1 MATQPCALALLL
13 ALRQLLPDPTE
24 IGECSNMRSSMG
36 LCPFALGGST
46 AALGHHA
53 RDFGSQDVP
62 LVLLLDWTLPF
73 HVAIVA

>member
-1 MATQPCALALLL
+1 
-13 ALRQLLPDPTE
+13 
-24 IGECSNMRSSMG
+24 MG
-36 LCPFALGGST
+36 LRPFALGGST
-46 AALGHHA
+46 AALGHLV